1 MFSDTN
7 KKAAAAKSKA
17 AETGSRTDG
26 QNTRREPTPV
36 PNDGLGTSGQQMY
49 EKRYGGLASRLELQ
63 AQVSIMQPWGEET
76 TTATGLWDTGA
87 THTVISKQLAE
98 RMGAN
103 ILPPDIADG
112 EVIKANNSI
121 FVGTTMIRMRIGPI
135 VTPPFM
141 AKVDDFNP
149 AGKYDP
155 SILPDF
161 LIGMN
166 LIASGT
172 FEVDSSSGE
181 TIVKFAA
188 EF

>member
-1 MFSDTN
+1 M
-7 KKAAAAKSKA
+7 
-17 AETGSRTDG
+17 
-26 QNTRREPTPV
+26 
-36 PNDGLGTSGQQMY
+36 GTSGLQMY
-49 EKRYGGLASRLELQ
+49 EKRYGGLVSRLELQ
-63 AQVSIMQPWGEET
+63 AEVSIMQPWGEET

-98 RMGAN
+98 RMGAT

-112 EVIKANNSI
+112 EVIKASNSI
-121 FVGTTMIRMRIGPI
+121 FVGTTLIRMRIGPI

-149 AGKYDP
+149 AGEHDP
-155 SILPDF
+155 ATLPDF

-172 FEVDSSSGE
+172 FEVDSTSGE
-181 TIVKFAA
+181 TIVKFAV

>member
-1 MFSDTN
+1 
-7 KKAAAAKSKA
+7 
-17 AETGSRTDG
+17 
-26 QNTRREPTPV
+26 
-36 PNDGLGTSGQQMY
+36 MY
-49 EKRYGGLASRLELQ
+49 ERRYGSLVSRLEVQ
-63 AQVSIMQPWGEET
+63 AQVSIMHPWGEET

-98 RMGAN
+98 RMGAT

-121 FVGTTMIRMRIGPI
+121 FVGTTLIKMRIGQI

-149 AGKYDP
+149 AGNHDP
-155 SILPDF
+155 DTLPDF

-166 LIASGT
+166 LIASGA
-172 FEVDSSSGE
+172 FEVDSTSGE
-181 TIVKFAA
+181 TIVKFAV

>member
-1 MFSDTN
+1 MFSETDKT
-7 KKAAAAKSKA
+7 AAAAKGKA
-17 AETGSRTDG
+17 AKAGGRTDG
-26 QNTRREPTPV
+26 PNTQREPTPV
-36 PNDGLGTSGQQMY
+36 PHEELGASGLQKY
-49 EKRYGGLASRLELQ
+49 EKRYGDLVSRLELQ
-63 AQVSIMQPWGEET
+63 AEVSIMQPWGEET

-98 RMGAN
+98 RMGAT
-103 ILPPDIADG
+103 ILPPDIADS

-121 FVGTTMIRMRIGPI
+121 FVGTTLIKMRIGPI

-149 AGKYDP
+149 AGEHDP
-155 SILPDF
+155 ATLPDF

-166 LIASGT
+166 LIASGA
-172 FEVDSSSGE
+172 FEVDSTSGE